1 MNSWYAARG
10 TIGFAVLLCASAVT
24 AACEPPSAQ
33 VDILL
38 DGKAI
43 MPAVQRMLDN
53 PGVYITGAADVPE
66 ATIIMVSLNGKIYS
80 TMLDRELAPDRFLD
94 GFIIKSGPHQ

>member
-1 MNSWYAARG
+1 MS
-10 TIGFAVLLCASAVT
+10 AST
-24 AACEPPSAQ
+24 
-33 VDILL
+33 
-38 DGKAI
+38 I
-43 MPAVQRMLDN
+43 MPAVQRMIDN

-66 ATIIMVSLNGKIYS
+66 ATIIMVSIAGKLFS